1 MKKTDLAKTLT
12 HFLSQYLPGQRNVST
27 NTIKSYRD
35 TFKQLLIFCDTELRI
50 SPKYLT
56 LSKIKAET
64 IQDFLTWLEKSKGI
78 SINTRNQRLAAIHS
92 FYRYAQAENP
102 EIMFECQKILCIP
115 FKKRQ
120 TKAIDYLHQDSLKL
134 LFQQPDTKT
143 QKGRRDLTMM
153 VLLYDTGARIQELI
167 DLKVGDIRLAK
178 PATVSL
184 TGKGNKKR
192 YVPIM
197 GKTCDLLKNYLEENR
212 LLDNG
217 KQNYPLFYNSRG
229 QPFTRPGITYILEK
243 NLKKAKELIPN
254 TQFPDK
260 LKPHMMRHTKAI
272 HLLEAG
278 VNLIYI
284 RDLLGHVNIS
294 TTERYARTNSEIKRK
309 ALESAYMEVITG
321 DVPGWDEDT
330 DLLNWLREFCR

>member
-1 MKKTDLAKTLT
+1 MKQTDLAKTLT

-35 TFKQLLIFCDTELRI
+35 TFKQLLVFCDTELQI
-50 SPKYLT
+50 SPEYLT
-56 LSKIKAET
+56 LNKIKAET
-64 IQDFLTWLEKSKGI
+64 IQNFLTWLEKSRGI

-120 TKAIDYLHQDSLKL
+120 IKTIDYLHQDSLKL
-134 LFQQPDTKT
+134 LFQQPETKT

-178 PATVSL
+178 PATILL

-197 GKTCDLLKNYLEENR
+197 GKTCDLLKNYLEENH

-217 KQNYPLFYNSRG
+217 KQSCPLFYNGSR
-229 QPFTRPGITYILEK
+229 QPFTRPGITYILEN
-243 NLKKAKELIPN
+243 NLKKAKELTPN
-254 TQFPDK
+254 ILFPDK

-272 HLLEAG
+272 HLLESG
-278 VNLIYI
+278 VNPIYI
-284 RDLLGHVNIS
+284 RDLLGHVSIS
-294 TTERYARTNSEIKRK
+294 TTERYARVNSEIKRK
-309 ALESAYMEVITG
+309 ALESAYMEVVTQ
-321 DVPGWDEDT
+321 DVPVWDEDT
-330 DLLNWLREFCR
+330 DLLNWLQDLCR

>member
-1 MKKTDLAKTLT
+1 MRQTDLAKTLT

-35 TFKQLLIFCDTELRI
+35 TFKQLLTFCDSELHI
-50 SPKYLT
+50 SPEYLT
-56 LSKIKAET
+56 LGKIKAEI
-64 IQDFLTWLEKSKGI
+64 IQGFLTWLEKSKGI

-102 EIMFECQKILCIP
+102 EIMFECQKILSIP

-120 TKAIDYLHQDSLKL
+120 IKTINYLQQDTLKL
-134 LFQQPDTKT
+134 LFQQPDMKT

-153 VLLYDTGARIQELI
+153 VLLYDTGARVQELI

-178 PATVSL
+178 PATVLL

-197 GKTCDLLKNYLEENR
+197 GKTCELLKQYMEENH

-217 KQNYPLFYNSRG
+217 KQDCPLFYNNSR
-229 QPFTRPGITYILEK
+229 QPFTRPGVTYILEK
-243 NLKKAKELIPN
+243 NLKKAKELTASVP
-254 TQFPDK
+254 FPDK
-260 LKPHMMRHTKAI
+260 LKPHMLRHTKAI
-272 HLLEAG
+272 NLLEAG

-284 RDLLGHVNIS
+284 RDFLGHVSIT

-309 ALESAYMEVITG
+309 ALESVYMEVVRQ
-321 DVPGWDEDT
+321 DVPIWDENT
-330 DLLNWLREFCR
+330 DLMNWLQEFCR